1 MKDKSSE
8 KSRRLWPTSVLLVLL
23 ALACVTA
30 ATVAWMTIADRTRVR
45 SMRMEITS
53 GANLRF
59 DLDPHDT
66 FEQYVKTLNFR
77 QIAQRI
83 ARERGFDP
91 AEEPLTPVTTDD
103 CVHFVLE
110 DGSVAKTEY
119 YLEFTLHFMATEDMV
134 VHLTS
139 ANGADGSGGTRI
151 SSDEPNLPNA
161 MRISFTT
168 DQTCVYDPGLGD
180 TVRQTAGYRSFGLP
194 EGGAM
199 TYHQGNALFSLKKE
213 VDQPVVVRIWLEG
226 TDEACTDELRRAAYS
241 IQLRFVGTDENGNLL
256 EGSGASE

>member
-1 MKDKSSE
+1 M
-8 KSRRLWPTSVLLVLL
+8 
-23 ALACVTA
+23 
-30 ATVAWMTIADRTRVR
+30 
-45 SMRMEITS
+45 
-53 GANLRF
+53 
-59 DLDPHDT
+59 
-66 FEQYVKTLNFR
+66 
-77 QIAQRI
+77 
-83 ARERGFDP
+83 
-91 AEEPLTPVTTDD
+91 
-103 CVHFVLE
+103 
-110 DGSVAKTEY
+110 
-119 YLEFTLHFMATEDMV
+119 

-151 SSDEPNLPNA
+151 SSDEPNLPKA

-199 TYHQGNALFSLKKE
+199 TYHPGNALFSLKKE

-226 TDEACTDELRRAAYS
+226 TDEACTDALRRAAYS

-256 EGSGASE
+256 EGSGASG